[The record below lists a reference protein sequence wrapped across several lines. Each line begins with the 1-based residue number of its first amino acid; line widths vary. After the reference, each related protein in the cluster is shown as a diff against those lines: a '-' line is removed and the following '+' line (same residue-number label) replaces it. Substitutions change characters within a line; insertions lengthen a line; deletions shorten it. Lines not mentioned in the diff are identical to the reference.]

1 MTGVQTCAL
10 PISSAIAPRDE
21 TLRDTVY
28 SADARAAMLTGR
40 HWRRASRWIGL
51 LVFTLGAT
59 LMGWVFLQAIAHF
72 GKLGD
77 NGYFQFQVNRIA
89 GDGYEQKI
97 LAYVSV
103 LGGEILK
110 FLYLLLLGALGS
122 FIASRGI
129 QFFAASESVIDE
141 AVVPYE

>member
-1 MTGVQTCAL
+1 
-10 PISSAIAPRDE
+10 
-21 TLRDTVY
+21 
-28 SADARAAMLTGR
+28 MLTGR

-59 LMGWVFLQAIAHF
+59 LMGWVFLQAIEHF
-72 GKLGD
+72 RKLGD
-77 NGYFQFQVNRIA
+77 AGYIQFQVN
-89 GDGYEQKI
+89 KI
-97 LAYVSV
+97 IGTMLDEKVLAYVSV
-103 LGGEILK
+103 LGGELLY
-110 FLYLLLLGALGS
+110 FLYLLLLGILGS